1 MSMKG
6 LVAVTG
12 GTGFI
17 GRCIVQRLLQ
27 DGWRVRALARRSDT
41 RLSAAGA
48 EVVRGDLA
56 DPARLRALIRS
67 ADAVVHCAAA
77 IRAPSREAFV
87 QVNRDGTLRLAEAV
101 VAEPRPPR
109 LLLMSSLA
117 ARAPEVSPYAA
128 TKRMAEEAV
137 RHTLRGRAEFCILRP
152 PAVYG
157 PGDRATL
164 PIFRQIQKGLLLV
177 PAADSRFSLLYVE
190 DLAEIVARLLSA
202 TGWHGEVIEPDDG
215 RGGYCWTDLARIAG
229 DHLHRRV
236 RTVPV
241 PWMALWLPAALA
253 QVMGTVLRRAPMMT
267 LGKLRELYH
276 ADWVCQAESGALASA
291 APARVAF
298 DNGFAT
304 TLAWYRQ
311 RGWL

>member
-1 MSMKG
+1 MKG

-12 GTGFI
+12 ATGFI
-17 GRCIVQRLLQ
+17 GRCIVRRLLQ
-27 DGWRVRALARRSDT
+27 DGWRVRALARRADAGLSD
-41 RLSAAGA
+41 AGA
-48 EVVRGDLA
+48 EIVRGSLEE
-56 DPARLRALIRS
+56 PARLHNLVRA

-77 IRAPSREAFV
+77 IRAPSKGAYV
-87 QVNRDGTLRLAEAV
+87 QINCEGTLRLAEAV
-101 VAEPRPPR
+101 LAEPRPPR

-128 TKRMAEEAV
+128 TKRMAEDAV
-137 RHTLRGRAEFCILRP
+137 RRALGDRAEVCILRP

-190 DLAEIVARLLSA
+190 DLAEIVARLLGA
-202 TGWHGEVIEPDDG
+202 ARWDGEVIEPDDG

-229 DHLHRRV
+229 DHLQRRV
-236 RTVPV
+236 RTVAV
-241 PWMALWLPAALA
+241 PWAALWLPAALGEL
-253 QVMGTVLRRAPMMT
+253 MGTVLRRAPMMT

-276 ADWVCQAESGALASA
+276 VDWVSQAGSGAQLRATP
-291 APARVAF
+291 APVAF
-298 DNGFAT
+298 DRGFAT
-304 TLAWYRQ
+304 TLAWYQ
-311 RGWL
+311 ERGWL

>member
-1 MSMKG
+1 MTG

-17 GRCIVQRLLQ
+17 GRCIVERLLQ
-27 DGWRVRALARRSDT
+27 DGWRVRALARRSNAD
-41 RLSAAGA
+41 LSDAGA
-48 EVVRGDLA
+48 EVVLGSLE
-56 DPARLRALIRS
+56 DPERLRELVGA

-77 IRAPSREAFV
+77 IRAPSKEAFA
-87 QVNRDGTLRLAEAV
+87 QINRYGTLRLAEAV
-101 VAEPRPPR
+101 LAEPRPPR

-117 ARAPEVSPYAA
+117 ARAPDVSPYAA
-128 TKRMAEEAV
+128 TKRMAEDAV
-137 RHTLRGRAEFCILRP
+137 RSALGGRAEFCILRP

-190 DLAEIVARLLSA
+190 DLAEIVARLLGAA
-202 TGWHGEVIEPDDG
+202 TWNGEVIEPDDG

-229 DHLHRRV
+229 DHLQRRV

-241 PWMALWLPAALA
+241 PWAALWLPAALGEL
-253 QVMGTVLRRAPMMT
+253 MGTVLRRAPMMT

-276 ADWVCQAESGALASA
+276 ADWVSEAGSGTPSWA
-291 APARVAF
+291 APAPIAF
-298 DNGFAT
+298 DNGFAA

>member
-1 MSMKG
+1 MKG

-27 DGWRVRALARRSDT
+27 DGWRVRALARRSD
-41 RLSAAGA
+41 AGLRDA
-48 EVVRGDLA
+48 GVEVVRGSLE
-56 DPARLRALIRS
+56 DPARLQALVGS
-67 ADAVVHCAAA
+67 ANAVVHCAGA
-77 IRAPSREAFV
+77 IRAHSKEAFV

-101 VAEPRPPR
+101 VAQPRPPR

-117 ARAPEVSPYAA
+117 ARAPEVSVYAA
-128 TKRMAEEAV
+128 TKRMAEDAV
-137 RHTLRGRAEFCILRP
+137 RCTLRDPAEFCILRP

-177 PAADSRFSLLYVE
+177 PAADARFSLLYVE
-190 DLAEIVARLLSA
+190 DLAEIVARLLDASR
-202 TGWHGEVIEPDDG
+202 WNGELIEPDDG
-215 RGGYCWTDLARIAG
+215 CGGYCWRDLARIAG

-241 PWMALWLPAALA
+241 PWLALWLPAALA

-276 ADWVCQAESGALASA
+276 ADWVCEGTSVTLSSA

-304 TLAWYRQ
+304 TLAWYKQ

>member
-1 MSMKG
+1 MKG

-27 DGWRVRALARRSDT
+27 DGWRVRALARRHDAGLSD
-41 RLSAAGA
+41 AGV
-48 EVVRGDLA
+48 EVVRGSLE
-56 DPARLRALIRS
+56 DPVPLQALVDS
-67 ADAVVHCAAA
+67 ASVVVHCAGA
-77 IRAPSREAFV
+77 IRARSKEIFV
-87 QVNRDGTLRLAEAV
+87 QVNREGTRRLAEAV
-101 VAEPRPPR
+101 VAQPRPPR

-117 ARAPEVSPYAA
+117 SRSPEVSPYAA
-128 TKRMAEEAV
+128 TKRMAEDAV
-137 RHTLRGRAEFCILRP
+137 RHTLRDQAQFCILRP

-177 PAADSRFSLLYVE
+177 PAADARFSLLYVE
-190 DLAEIVARLLSA
+190 DLAEIVGRLLDASR
-202 TGWHGEVIEPDDG
+202 WNGEIIEPDDG
-215 RGGYCWTDLARIAG
+215 CGGYCWTDLARIAG
-229 DHLHRRV
+229 DHLQRRV

-241 PWMALWLPAALA
+241 PWLALWLPAALA
-253 QVMGTVLRRAPMMT
+253 QATGTVLRRAPLMT

-276 ADWVCQAESGALASA
+276 ADWVCQSPSGMLSSA

-298 DNGFAT
+298 DHGFAT

>member
-1 MSMKG
+1 MKG

-17 GRCIVQRLLQ
+17 GRCIVQRLLEG
-27 DGWRVRALARRSDT
+27 GWRVRALARRPDPELSD
-41 RLSAAGA
+41 AGA
-48 EVVRGDLA
+48 EIVLGSLE
-56 DPARLRALIRS
+56 DPARLRALVQS
-67 ADAVVHCAAA
+67 ADAVVHCAGA
-77 IRAPSREAFV
+77 IRARSKEAFL

-101 VAEPRPPR
+101 IAEPRPPR

-117 ARAPEVSPYAA
+117 ARAPEVSPYAT
-128 TKRMAEEAV
+128 TKRMAEDAV
-137 RHTLRGRAEFCILRP
+137 RHTLLDRAEFCILRP

-164 PIFRQIQKGLLLV
+164 PIFRQIQNGLLLV

-190 DLAEIVARLLSA
+190 DLAEIVACLLGA
-202 TGWHGEVIEPDDG
+202 PKWHGDVVEPDDG

-241 PWMALWLPAALA
+241 PWAALWLPAALA
-253 QVMGTVLRRAPMMT
+253 QVLGAVLRRAPMMT
-267 LGKLRELYH
+267 IGKLRELYH
-276 ADWVCQAESGALASA
+276 ADWVCRAQSGNSFSA

-298 DNGFAT
+298 EAGFAT
-304 TLAWYRQ
+304 TLSWYRQ

>member
-1 MSMKG
+1 MKG

-17 GRCIVQRLLQ
+17 GRSIVRRLLQ
-27 DGWRVRALARRSDT
+27 DGWGVRALVRRPDTGLSD
-41 RLSAAGA
+41 AGA
-48 EVVRGDLA
+48 EVVRGSLE
-56 DPARLRALIRS
+56 DPARLRELVRS

-77 IRAPSREAFV
+77 IRAPSRETFV

-101 VAEPRPPR
+101 LAEPRPPR

-128 TKRMAEEAV
+128 TKRMAEDAV
-137 RHTLRGRAEFCILRP
+137 RRALGERAEFCILRP

-164 PIFRQIQKGLLLV
+164 PIFRQVQRGLLLV

-190 DLAEIVARLLSA
+190 DLAEIVARLLG
-202 TGWHGEVIEPDDG
+202 TRWNGEVIEPDDG

-229 DHLHRRV
+229 EHLQRRV

-241 PWMALWLPAALA
+241 PWAALWLPAALGEL
-253 QVMGTVLRRAPMMT
+253 MGTVLRRAPMMT

-276 ADWVCQAESGALASA
+276 ADWVSQAGSGTPSWA
-291 APARVAF
+291 APAPVAF
-298 DNGFAT
+298 DNGFAN
-304 TLAWYRQ
+304 TLAWYRE

>member
-1 MSMKG
+1 MKG

-27 DGWRVRALARRSDT
+27 HGWRVRALARRSDT
-41 RLSAAGA
+41 GLSDAGV
-48 EVVRGDLA
+48 EVVRGSLEDS
-56 DPARLRALIRS
+56 ARLQVLVRS
-67 ADAVVHCAAA
+67 TDAVVHCAGA
-77 IRAPSREAFV
+77 IRARSKEAFV
-87 QVNRDGTLRLAEAV
+87 QVNRDGTLRLAKAV
-101 VAEPRPPR
+101 VAQPRPPR
-109 LLLMSSLA
+109 FLLMSSLA
-117 ARAPEVSPYAA
+117 SRSPEVSPYAA
-128 TKRMAEEAV
+128 TKRMAEDAAC
-137 RHTLRGRAEFCILRP
+137 RTLLEQAEFCILRP

-177 PAADSRFSLLYVE
+177 PAADARFSLLYVE
-190 DLAEIVARLLSA
+190 DLAEIVACLLDA
-202 TGWHGEVIEPDDG
+202 PRWNGEVIEPDDG
-215 RGGYCWTDLARIAG
+215 RGGYRWTDLARIAG
-229 DHLHRRV
+229 DHLHRRI

-241 PWMALWLPAALA
+241 PWLALWLPAALA

-276 ADWVCQAESGALASA
+276 ADWVCQGPPGTLSSG

-304 TLAWYRQ
+304 TLAWYKQ